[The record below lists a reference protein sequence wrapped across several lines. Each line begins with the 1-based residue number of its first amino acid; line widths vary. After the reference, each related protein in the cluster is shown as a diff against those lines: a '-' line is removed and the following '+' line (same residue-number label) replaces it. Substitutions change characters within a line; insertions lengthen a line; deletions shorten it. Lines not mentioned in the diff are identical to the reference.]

1 MVSEVTTS
9 AQSNATPRHHRYPVL
24 AALSNLIMWPI
35 PTRAPTAMFPSPD
48 GYGRCERMLVERAE
62 RLDHEPG
69 LSEDSRPFMRVAV
82 IVPCYRVTAHV
93 LHVLKEIPPIVEGI
107 FCVDDACPDK
117 SGRLIEQTSTDP
129 RVRVI
134 YNEHNLGVGGAV
146 KAGYRAAAAG
156 GFDVAIKI
164 DGDGQMDP
172 HLIPRFIAA
181 IASHSCDYAKGNRFF
196 RIEDVRR
203 MPKLR
208 IFGNAI
214 LSLLS
219 KISTGNWHIFDPTN
233 GYTAL
238 HLATLDL
245 LDLDKV
251 ANRYFFETD
260 LLFRLN
266 LARCVT
272 RDLPMTAKYGDE
284 ISNLRISRIVLP
296 FLWGH
301 IRNTVKR
308 IGYTY
313 FLRDFHATSVTLV
326 LGPPLLSGGVVF
338 SLYHWWRSIHAGI
351 PATAGTVMI
360 CALLLISGA
369 QLLLSALAFDIS
381 NVPRDPMHLVLQ
393 SADPV
398 QSVSPSSWQH

>member
-1 MVSEVTTS
+1 MVGHALRRCLERWRLSLLFFASREV
-9 AQSNATPRHHRYPVL
+9 
-24 AALSNLIMWPI
+24 
-35 PTRAPTAMFPSPD
+35 
-48 GYGRCERMLVERAE
+48 G
-62 RLDHEPG
+62 RLDREAG

-82 IVPCYRVTAHV
+82 VVPCYRVKAHV
-93 LHVLKEIPPIVEGI
+93 LDVLKEIPPIVEGI
-107 FCVDDACPDK
+107 FCVDDACPEK
-117 SGRLIEQTSTDP
+117 SGLFIEQVNADP
-129 RVRVI
+129 RVLVI
-134 YNEHNLGVGGAV
+134 YNENNLGVGGAV
-146 KAGYRAAAAG
+146 KVGYRAAAAR

-172 HLIPRFIAA
+172 RMIPRFIAA
-181 IASHSCDYAKGNRFF
+181 IATHSCDYAKGNRFF
-196 RIEDVRR
+196 RIEDVRQ

-219 KISTGNWHIFDPTN
+219 KLSTGNWHIFDPTN

-251 ANRYFFETD
+251 ADRFFFETD

-272 RDLPMTAKYGDE
+272 RDLPMTAKYGEE
-284 ISNLRISRIVLP
+284 ISNLRVSRIVLP

-301 IRNTVKR
+301 LRNTVKR

-326 LGPPLLSGGVVF
+326 LGPPLLLGGIVF
-338 SLYHWWRSIHAGI
+338 SLYRWWRSFHDGI

-369 QLLLSALAFDIS
+369 QLLLSALAFDIG
-381 NVPRDPMHLVLQ
+381 NVPREPMHLVLQ
-393 SADPV
+393 NSDSL
-398 QSVSPSSWQH
+398 QSLSLDHGSTKSDH